1 MYGIAACC
9 KQAGG
14 LYHIK
19 ITDFAELLS
28 DYIA

>member
-1 MYGIAACC
+1 MYGIARLLQTSRRAIP
-9 KQAGG
+9 
-14 LYHIK
+14 LK